1 MSTKLIMMFIG
12 TTIVLQLVLGSIAQ
26 YTIKSHFYQLGA
38 SYIQQQF
45 NALNQNTSVTPNHK
59 KMILGFARSSLI
71 VWNVQNDKVSFRNS
85 VVPLPSSPSAFVL
98 SHRNKTYSRQW
109 KHGDNHYLAVS
120 FFISDSTTVVVGI
133 NINHHIA
140 FFETISR
147 MFFWLTVVM
156 SVLAALY
163 SMVIVSNGL
172 RPLKRFEKY
181 LTRIRPGHLNIRI
194 PTQQLPSELEAL
206 SKVENAMLDRLDDG
220 FNRLSDFSSDIAH
233 ELRTPLTNL
242 TTQTQVVLTS
252 DRSVEE
258 YRDILGSNLEE
269 LERINKTI
277 NDTLYLAKAENSL
290 LYKNNE
296 ELKVCKAIEQLI
308 EYHNI
313 VAEDKQID
321 IKLEGEGILFCDKQM
336 FQRAINNLLSN
347 AIRHSEI
354 YSTIRILIKPQS
366 KGGLIVSI
374 SNTGDTIPEDCLPF
388 IFNRFYRKDTSREH
402 DYGFGA
408 GLGLAITKSIVETYN
423 GTITAQSSDGQTKFE
438 MTFPANKSVK
448 SKSKKASK

>member
-1 MSTKLIMMFIG
+1 M
-12 TTIVLQLVLGSIAQ
+12 
-26 YTIKSHFYQLGA
+26 
-38 SYIQQQF
+38 
-45 NALNQNTSVTPNHK
+45 
-59 KMILGFARSSLI
+59 
-71 VWNVQNDKVSFRNS
+71 
-85 VVPLPSSPSAFVL
+85 VPLPSSPSAFAL
-98 SHRNKTYSRQW
+98 ENRSRTYSRQW
-109 KHGDNHYLAVS
+109 RHGDDHYLAVS

-133 NINHHIA
+133 NINHHVE
-140 FFETISR
+140 FFDTIST

-163 SMVIVSNGL
+163 SMVIVTNGL

-181 LTRIRPGHLNIRI
+181 LTRIRPGNLNIRI
-194 PTQQLPSELEAL
+194 PTQKLPSELEAL

-242 TTQTQVVLTS
+242 TTQTQVVLAS

-296 ELKVCKAIEQLI
+296 QLKVCEAIEQLI

-321 IKLEGEGILFCDKQM
+321 IKLEGKGQLFCDKQM

-347 AIRHSEI
+347 AIRHSDT
-354 YSTIRILIKPQS
+354 YSTIKILIQPLPK
-366 KGGLIVSI
+366 KGLTVSI
-374 SNTGDTIPEDCLPF
+374 SNTGDTIPADCLPF

-423 GTITAQSSDGQTKFE
+423 GTITAQSSNGKTKFE
-438 MTFPANKSVK
+438 MVFPENKPTV
-448 SKSKKASK
+448 SKSKKKLSTA